1 MLVASPVGLL
11 ALALLSTPSA
21 VSAAPSVDECE
32 ATSPRIELA
41 AMPTKGQAP
50 VVCIGPSLPITFRF
64 DSSLRQDSLNIQE
77 RGWFEDWALGQQTLT
92 LVPRE
97 NLVAGKRIE
106 VEVCFADGAAPACA
120 TFVLVVHPGL
130 GMQEVKVLRQ
140 TRPVAH
146 FQQVAK
152 EAEAEV
158 QQCRAEVRQ
167 LRAERGV
174 PDGLSGAIASGLV
187 NLGRGVD
194 GKDLTDNATGKE
206 GNALFKDRVYSYRA
220 KERVAVE
227 VYLRNPGK
235 EPWTAA
241 GAVLRGPKGEA
252 FKPLLLWQPGAIL
265 PAAPGYAQE
274 SERGR
279 VVVEMLATEKEARG
293 TYTLILWDAD
303 RQRTVT
309 LGNVTFPE

>member
-21 VSAAPSVDECE
+21 VSAALSVDECE
-32 ATSPRIELA
+32 AASPRIELA
-41 AMPTKGQAP
+41 AVPTKGQAP
-50 VVCIGPSLPITFRF
+50 VVCIGPGLPITFRF
-64 DSSLRQDSLNIQE
+64 DSLLQQEFLKLQE
-77 RGWFEDWALGQQTLT
+77 RGWFEDWALGRQTLM

-97 NLVAGKRIE
+97 NLVAGKRTE

-140 TRPVAH
+140 PRPVAH

-174 PDGLSGAIASGLV
+174 PDGLRGAVASGLV

-194 GKDLTDNATGKE
+194 GKDLSDSATEKE
-206 GNALFKDRVYSYRA
+206 GNALVKHRVYSYRA

-227 VYLRNPGK
+227 VYLANPGTT
-235 EPWTAA
+235 PWTAA
-241 GAVLRGPKGEA
+241 GAVLRGPKGEV
-252 FKPLLLWQPGAIL
+252 FKPLPVWQPDPIL
-265 PAAPGYAQE
+265 PADPQG
-274 SERGR
+274 ERGIQVGR
-279 VVVEMLATEKEARG
+279 VAVEVLATEKEARG

-309 LGNVTFPE
+309 LGNVTFP

>member
-21 VSAAPSVDECE
+21 VSAAPSMDECE
-32 ATSPRIELA
+32 AASPRLKLA
-41 AMPTKGQAP
+41 AMPGKGQAP
-50 VVCIGPSLPITFRF
+50 VVCIGPGLPITFRF
-64 DSSLRQDSLNIQE
+64 DSLLQQESLKIQE
-77 RGWFEDWALGQQTLT
+77 RGWFEDWALGRQTLM

-97 NLVAGKRIE
+97 NLVAGKRTE

-140 TRPVAH
+140 PRPVAH

-152 EAEAEV
+152 EAEADL

-167 LRAERGV
+167 LRAERGG
-174 PDGLSGAIASGLV
+174 PDGLGGAIASGLV
-187 NLGRGVD
+187 SGDRGVSV
-194 GKDLTDNATGKE
+194 KDLSTSITEKE
-206 GNALFKDRVYSYRA
+206 GNALRYYSVYSYRA
-220 KERVAVE
+220 LERVAVE
-227 VYLRNPGK
+227 VYLENPGS

-241 GAVLRGPKGEA
+241 GAVLRGPKGEVL
-252 FKPLLLWQPGAIL
+252 KPLLLWQPGAIL
-265 PAAPGYAQE
+265 PAAPGEA
-274 SERGR
+274 SDRGR

-293 TYTLILWDAD
+293 TYTLILWDAE

-309 LGNVTFPE
+309 LGNVTFP